1 MTWCYYEIRI
11 AGTLPPDALIDFER
25 LNTTVEPVATVVHG
39 PLLDQAALN
48 GLLSRLEH
56 LGVEIHEIC
65 RLHEL
70 PS

>member
-11 AGTLPPDALIDFER
+11 AGTLPADALIDFER
-25 LNTTVEPVATVVHG
+25 LTATEEPVATVVHG

-48 GLLSRLEH
+48 GLLSRLEQ

-65 RLHEL
+65 RIHEL